1 MRLMLYI
8 FLIQQLQ
15 LIPGTNF
22 KSHLYCRNIPQS
34 LPLTAMTLT
43 VVVFFFFLNENNRSF
58 CEAKPA
64 VELLELIVIVNHIAV
79 LQSSGLIWMTGECF
93 FSHLTWQKL
102 WIPKCE
108 RSS

>member
-43 VVVFFFFLNENNRSF
+43 VVFFFFFLM
-58 CEAKPA
+58 KTT
-64 VELLELIVIVNHIAV
+64 
-79 LQSSGLIWMTGECF
+79 GLF
-93 FSHLTWQKL
+93 VKRNQQ
-102 WIPKCE
+102 
-108 RSS
+108 